1 MRNSSSTNKTKRVVV
16 VVDDDDDKVAPEL
29 PAFLKTVSAACPP
42 SDEAAPAILR
52 LRQSGSA
59 SASANANATDDD
71 VVAAKIV
78 GASLLCFV
86 VDPVWSRV
94 YFLLGKERKMHNWR
108 QGSEKWSDFGGKT
121 SASAPSAEE
130 TAAKEFWEESLAVVK
145 YFAHDELPR
154 TEYSDIVRSLMQGEY
169 LFQIRIMFGV
179 ASDPRH
185 HVTFVKQIPWDPHVV
200 LRFNKC
206 RRLVLRR
213 HGSSASNSN
222 SNSNNDD
229 DDDAARSQ
237 DWDALLRRHPCWCPP
252 SALAASPSSRSSS
265 LSSSSSY
272 PAANAR
278 RRRRVRAD
286 NDGGERRQS
295 WHALPRAPNAPA
307 SSSSSSS
314 DDSAAADAWL
324 MPRRPRRWRRRT
336 VAPALA
342 RAPSARDD
350 FLEKQALGFWSIP
363 QLQKAV
369 ELKGILLK
377 RDGKTEKCRAS
388 FTTLVELVLSELAFL
403 RPDVF

>member
-1 MRNSSSTNKTKRVVV
+1 MRNSSSTNKTKRV
-16 VVDDDDDKVAPEL
+16 DDEPTHKHEL

-52 LRQSGSA
+52 RQPGRVA
-59 SASANANATDDD
+59 ATSPPAGADA
-71 VVAAKIV
+71 AAKIV

-121 SASAPSAEE
+121 SASAPTAEE

-154 TEYSDIVRSLMQGEY
+154 TEYGDIVRSLMQGEY

-213 HGSSASNSN
+213 HGNG
-222 SNSNNDD
+222 NDND
-229 DDDAARSQ
+229 NDNDATAATPRCR
-237 DWDALLRRHPCWCPP
+237 DWDVLLRRHPCWCPSP
-252 SALAASPSSRSSS
+252 TRPYTAAAAIAS
-265 LSSSSSY
+265 LGGSSSSSY
-272 PAANAR
+272 PVASAR
-278 RRRRVRAD
+278 RRRARSD
-286 NDGGERRQS
+286 DGERRQS
-295 WHALPRAPNAPA
+295 WHGSLATHA
-307 SSSSSSS
+307 SLSSSS
-314 DDSAAADAWL
+314 DSAAAAADAWVV
-324 MPRRPRRWRRRT
+324 PRRPRRWRRRT
-336 VAPALA
+336 VPPALSRA
-342 RAPSARDD
+342 PVAPSARDD
-350 FLEKQALGFWSIP
+350 FLEKQTLGFWSIP

-369 ELKGILLK
+369 ELKGILMK